1 MKTNN
6 IKKAARAAIA
16 AFLLFAATTSPFAQ
30 QRLVLGGK
38 AVIMVAD
45 AVYLFPDVGRRVI
58 AVAGADQGLGTFL
71 SAIDS
76 SFLKK
81 PVIDKT
87 AGVEA
92 YASLKPD
99 TVILKAAMKKSL
111 GPSLDALGI
120 KQVYLNLETPEDYE
134 ADIARLGDFLG
145 QKARADEIVS
155 FYRNAL
161 AEIAKRVE
169 KAVAQGGGAVQGASV
184 AQGAFAAQGAGK
196 AAKPKVLLV
205 QAANPTEGVW
215 EVPPASWMQTRLVE
229 LAGGIP
235 VWMGA
240 NPGSGWAKVNPE
252 QIAAWNP
259 DAVFV
264 VNYRANAAAS
274 ARIFSSDARLSRV
287 AAVKNGAVYGFA
299 QDFYSWDQPDTRWII
314 GLEWMAGK
322 LYPAQFAD
330 KPILAEARAFFS
342 IMYGMDAAAFDAT
355 VAPKLAGDLN
365 D

>member
-1 MKTNN
+1 MKTSN

-16 AFLLFAATTSPFAQ
+16 AILFFAVTASPFAQ

-45 AVYLFPDVGRRVI
+45 AVYLFPDAGRRVI
-58 AVAGADQGLGTFL
+58 AVAGADQGLGAFL

-76 SFLKK
+76 DFLKK
-81 PVIDKT
+81 PVIDKS
-87 AGVEA
+87 AGVEV

-99 TVILKAAMKKSL
+99 TVVLKTAMKKSL

-120 KQVYLNLETPEDYE
+120 KQIYLNLETPEDYE

-161 AEIAKRVE
+161 AEVSKRVE
-169 KAVAQGGGAVQGASV
+169 RAAAQGGGTAQGAS
-184 AQGAFAAQGAGK
+184 AAQGVGK

-205 QAANPTEGVW
+205 QAASPTEGVW

-229 LAGGIP
+229 LAGGVP
-235 VWMGA
+235 VWIGA

-264 VNYRANAAAS
+264 VNYRADAAGS

-299 QDFYSWDQPDTRWII
+299 QDFYSWDQPDTRWIL
-314 GLEWMAGK
+314 GLEWMAGR
-322 LYPAQFAD
+322 LYPARFAD

-342 IMYGMDAAAFDAT
+342 VMYGMDAVAFDAT
-355 VAPKLAGDLN
+355 VAPKLAGDLAK
-365 D
+365 

>member
-6 IKKAARAAIA
+6 FKKAARAAIA
-16 AFLLFAATTSPFAQ
+16 AFLFFVVTASPFAQ

-45 AVYLFPDVGRRVI
+45 AVYLFPDAGRRVI
-58 AVAGADQGLGTFL
+58 AVAGADQGLGAFL
-71 SAIDS
+71 SAIDTDFS
-76 SFLKK
+76 KK

-87 AGVEA
+87 AGVEV

-99 TVILKAAMKKSL
+99 TVILKTAMKKSL

-120 KQVYLNLETPEDYE
+120 KQIYLNLETPEDYE

-155 FYRNAL
+155 FYKNAL
-161 AEIAKRVE
+161 AEVSKRV
-169 KAVAQGGGAVQGASV
+169 AAAPGAS
-184 AQGAFAAQGAGK
+184 AAPGAPAAQGAGK
-196 AAKPKVLLV
+196 AAKPRVLLV

-235 VWMGA
+235 VWIGA
-240 NPGSGWAKVNPE
+240 NPGSGWGKVNPE

-259 DAVFV
+259 DVVFV
-264 VNYRANAAAS
+264 VNYRANAAGS
-274 ARIFSSDARLSRV
+274 AKIFSSDARLSRI
-287 AAVKNGAVYGFA
+287 AAVKNGAVHGFA
-299 QDFYSWDQPDTRWII
+299 QDFYSWDQPDTRWIL

-330 KPILAEARAFFS
+330 RPILAEARAFFS
-342 IMYGMDAAAFDAT
+342 TMYGMDTATFDAT
-355 VAPKLAGDLN
+355 VAPKLAGDLAK
-365 D
+365 

>member
-6 IKKAARAAIA
+6 IKKTARAAIA
-16 AFLLFAATTSPFAQ
+16 AFLFFVVTASPFAQ

-45 AVYLFPDVGRRVI
+45 AVYLFPDAGSRVI

-71 SAIDS
+71 SAIDTG
-76 SFLKK
+76 FLKK
-81 PVIDKT
+81 PVIDRT
-87 AGVEA
+87 AGVEV

-99 TVILKAAMKKSL
+99 TVILKTAMKKSL

-120 KQVYLNLETPEDYE
+120 KQIYLNLETPEDYE

-161 AEIAKRVE
+161 AEVSKRV
-169 KAVAQGGGAVQGASV
+169 G
-184 AQGAFAAQGAGK
+184 AAQGTLAAPGAPPAPGASAAPGAGK
-196 AAKPKVLLV
+196 TTKPKVLLV
-205 QAANPTEGVW
+205 QAASPTEGVW

-235 VWMGA
+235 VWVGA

-264 VNYRANAAAS
+264 VNYRADAASS

-299 QDFYSWDQPDTRWII
+299 QDFYSWDQPDTRWIL

-342 IMYGMDAAAFDAT
+342 AMYGMDAAAFDAT
-355 VAPKLAGDLN
+355 VAPKLAGDLAK
-365 D
+365 